1 MGTVSRAMKTLL
13 ILLLAMQCV
22 LGVATV
28 CHSSHWQSIS
38 PQRVHT
44 MVKEGS
50 GLWLVDVRNP
60 AAFEQGHIESAVNIP
75 SEQLKVK
82 NLPKGK
88 AIVLVDDSLGLRH
101 ARSGAEILL
110 KKGYEKIFIMDG
122 GIPAWE
128 SEKLSMTATRGDSL
142 RSVMWDDLTWAT
154 SASVAFKMYDLRD
167 DAEKTRGPMEGAIQL
182 KGNNPDERLKALVAQ
197 LISGERKK
205 GLAGKL
211 EKPVPI
217 VLVLPNNTK
226 IIDSVRS
233 ALKGVPADVRYL
245 EGAYALWVARE
256 KEKPLPG
263 PEVCPTCPAG
273 RKK

>member
-1 MGTVSRAMKTLL
+1 MGTVNVMKNLL
-13 ILLLAMQCV
+13 ISLLAMQCV
-22 LGVATV
+22 LGDATF

-60 AAFEQGHIESAVNIP
+60 AVFEQGHIEGAVNIP

-88 AIVLVDDSLGLRH
+88 AIVLVDDSLGLRY

-128 SEKLSMTATRGDSL
+128 SKKLSMTATRGDSL
-142 RSVMWDDLTWAT
+142 RPVMWDDLTWAR
-154 SASVAFKMYDLRD
+154 SASIAFKMYDVRD
-167 DAEKTRGPMEGAIQL
+167 DAEKAKGPVDGVFQL
-182 KGNNPDERLKALVAQ
+182 KGNNLDERLKALVA
-197 LISGERKK
+197 LLPPKERKK
-205 GLAGKL
+205 GLTGKL
-211 EKPVPI
+211 EKPSPI
-217 VLVLPNNTK
+217 VLVLPNNSK

-233 ALKGVPADVRYL
+233 VLQGVPADIRYL

-256 KEKPLPG
+256 KEKPLSG